1 VPGPDRLADASVTT
15 IVVGERLPWP
25 DDAPAGA
32 DTGPFDAAG
41 IYHSGVRRECEIRK
55 ISALGVTVRSDL
67 TMALGE
73 RVAVE
78 LATGQR
84 APGKIAWNNRGE
96 LGVRFE
102 DSIDVIALLN
112 RKLVSQ
118 TPERRTMP
126 RLEVRCLAHVKC
138 GQHFSPAMLRNISTR
153 GLQLEGSELP
163 TVGTYVSV
171 FVDGL
176 NMPPGEVVWR
186 HNNLAGIE
194 IFEELSWT
202 SIIPW
207 VRNVVRKGSN

>member
-1 VPGPDRLADASVTT
+1 MTDLSVTT

-25 DDAPAGA
+25 EDVAAGIEK
-32 DTGPFDAAG
+32 GPFDAAA
-41 IYHSGVRRECEIRK
+41 IYYSGVRSDCEIRK
-55 ISALGVTVRSDL
+55 ISSLGVTVRSEL
-67 TMALGE
+67 ATALGE

-84 APGKIAWNNRGE
+84 APGKIAWSKRGE

-118 TPERRTMP
+118 TPDRRTMP
-126 RLEVRCLAHVKC
+126 RLEVRFVAHVKC

-153 GLQLEGSELP
+153 GLQLEGNELP
-163 TVGTYVSV
+163 PVGSYISL
-171 FVDGL
+171 FIDGL
-176 NMPPGEVVWR
+176 NMPAGEVVWR
-186 HNNLAGIE
+186 HQNLAGVE
-194 IFEELSWT
+194 VFEELSWT

-207 VRNVVRKGSN
+207 VRKVVRKGAN